1 MSLFLGCGPAS
12 DTAANRIMELSKKNR
27 ELASEI
33 EKERRKSKQLSRKVT
48 DMENQVPYKFKYF
61 MQMAD

>member
-1 MSLFLGCGPAS
+1 MMMVFSGSGPAS

-33 EKERRKSKQLSRKVT
+33 EKERRKAKQLSRKVT
-48 DMENQVPYKFKYF
+48 EMENQVRT
-61 MQMAD
+61 